1 MSATLVAV
9 AGLAVAAIE
18 IDGLAGAILLLLPLA
33 ILLIVVIRTLR
44 TPEPQPIG
52 QSKIMS
58 AMHTEALPQ
67 STGVDEP
74 AAEAVVADVVPRKP
88 ERAASDWQVRIE
100 AAEAAKDLP
109 TVASAYLAFARE
121 EIAVGETA
129 RAAEH
134 LRSSVR
140 AAAKGKLASI
150 QAEARLELAEL
161 ARAAGDLT
169 TACEHWQI
177 ARGLFHQLQQA
188 AELGETEK
196 LMQRHGCPTDWVLN
210 DF

>member
-1 MSATLVAV
+1 VSATLVAV

-33 ILLIVVIRTLR
+33 VLLIVVIRTLR

-74 AAEAVVADVVPRKP
+74 AAEAVVADVVPRKS
-88 ERAASDWQVRIE
+88 EHAVSDWQVRIE

-121 EIAVGETA
+121 EIGGRASA
-129 RAAEH
+129 R
-134 LRSSVR
+134 RRR
-140 AAAKGKLASI
+140 ASWRPYKPKRAWSWPSWP
-150 QAEARLELAEL
+150 ARPV
-161 ARAAGDLT
+161 
-169 TACEHWQI
+169 I
-177 ARGLFHQLQQA
+177 
-188 AELGETEK
+188 
-196 LMQRHGCPTDWVLN
+196 
-210 DF
+210 